1 MTTTHDMTAQSL
13 QDQWGRRIA
22 ARLDQASGEVSH
34 DISERLRIARS
45 MALEK
50 RRVLKTQLAT
60 EISSM
65 GNAAALQLGGGDHFN
80 IWNRVASVFPL
91 LALLIGL
98 LVINVIQDERRAH
111 EIAEVDAELLTD
123 DLPPDAYTDPGFAQF
138 LRVQHN
144 Q

>member
-1 MTTTHDMTAQSL
+1 MTTTHELTAEGLENQL
-13 QDQWGRRIA
+13 GRRIA
-22 ARLDQASGEVSH
+22 ARLDQAGAEVSH

-45 MALEK
+45 MALDK
-50 RRVLKTQLAT
+50 RRVLKTQMAT

-65 GNAAALQLGGGDHFN
+65 GNAAALQLGGDHFS
-80 IWNRVASVFPL
+80 IWNRVASWFPL

-98 LVINVIQDERRAH
+98 LAINMIQDERRAS

-123 DLPPDAYTDPGFAQF
+123 DLPPIAYTDPGFAQF
-138 LRVQHN
+138 LRVQQN

>member
-1 MTTTHDMTAQSL
+1 MTTTHEMTAEGLESQL
-13 QDQWGRRIA
+13 GRRIA
-22 ARLDQASGEVSH
+22 ARLDQASNEVSH

-45 MALEK
+45 MALDK
-50 RRVLKTQLAT
+50 RRVLKTQMAT

-65 GNAAALQLGGGDHFN
+65 GNAAALQMGGDHFS
-80 IWNRVASVFPL
+80 IWNRMASWFPL
-91 LALLIGL
+91 LALLVGL
-98 LVINVIQDERRAH
+98 LAINVIQDERRAH

-138 LRVQHN
+138 LRVQQN

>member
-1 MTTTHDMTAQSL
+1 MTTTHELTAEGLENQL
-13 QDQWGRRIA
+13 GRRIA
-22 ARLDQASGEVSH
+22 ARLDQATGEVSH

-45 MALEK
+45 MALDK
-50 RRVLKTQLAT
+50 RRVLKTQMAT

-65 GNAAALQLGGGDHFN
+65 GNAAALQLGGDHFN
-80 IWNRVASVFPL
+80 IWNRMASLFPL
-91 LALLIGL
+91 LALLVGL
-98 LVINVIQDERRAH
+98 LAINVIQDERRAF

-138 LRVQHN
+138 LRVQQN

>member
-1 MTTTHDMTAQSL
+1 MTTTHQMTAESL
-13 QDQWGRRIA
+13 ENQLGRRIA
-22 ARLDQASGEVSH
+22 ARLDQAAGEVPH
-34 DISERLRIARS
+34 DISERLRIARAQ
-45 MALEK
+45 ALSK
-50 RRVLKTQLAT
+50 RRVLKPQLAT

-65 GNAAALQLGGGDHFN
+65 GNAAALQLGGDHFN
-80 IWNRVASVFPL
+80 IWNRIASVFPL

-138 LRVQHN
+138 LRVQQN

>member
-1 MTTTHDMTAQSL
+1 MTTTHELTAESL
-13 QDQWGRRIA
+13 QDRWGQRIA
-22 ARLDQASGEVSH
+22 ARLNQASDEVPH

-45 MALEK
+45 MALGK
-50 RRVLKTQLAT
+50 RRVLKVQMAT

-65 GNAAALQLGGGDHFN
+65 GGAAALQLGGDHFN
-80 IWNRVASVFPL
+80 IWNRMASWFPL

-98 LVINVIQDERRAH
+98 LAINVIQDERRAH

-138 LRVQHN
+138 LRVQQN

>member
-1 MTTTHDMTAQSL
+1 MTTIRTMTAENLENQL
-13 QDQWGRRIA
+13 GRRIA
-22 ARLDQASGEVSH
+22 ARLDQAAFEVPH
-34 DISERLRIARS
+34 DISERLRVAR
-45 MALEK
+45 ALALSK

-65 GNAAALQLGGGDHFN
+65 GNAAALQLGGEHFN
-80 IWNRVASVFPL
+80 MWNRIASVFPL
-91 LALLIGL
+91 LALLVGL

-138 LRVQHN
+138 LRTQQN

>member
-1 MTTTHDMTAQSL
+1 MTTTHEVATAALENQL
-13 QDQWGRRIA
+13 GRRIA
-22 ARLDQASGEVSH
+22 ARLDQASAEVSH

-45 MALEK
+45 MALDK
-50 RRVLKTQLAT
+50 RRVLKTQIAT
-60 EISSM
+60 EITGM
-65 GNAAALQLGGGDHFN
+65 GNAAALQLGGDHFN
-80 IWNRVASVFPL
+80 MWSRMASWFPL

-98 LVINVIQDERRAH
+98 LAINVIQDERRAY

-138 LRVQHN
+138 LRTQQN